1 MLYESRGKEKN
12 IIKTGPE
19 NVILSSIL
27 IKEIRF
33 FPAKRKPDRAKIKI
47 KIKITRAQ
55 IIGVDPTAVSPAAIS
70 IMAAQAITL

>member
-1 MLYESRGKEKN
+1 MKEKEKN

-19 NVILSSIL
+19 NIILSFIL
-27 IKEIRF
+27 IKENKF
-33 FPAKRKPDRAKIKI
+33 SPAKKKPDSAKI

-55 IIGVDPTAVSPAAIS
+55 IIGVDPTAVSPATIS